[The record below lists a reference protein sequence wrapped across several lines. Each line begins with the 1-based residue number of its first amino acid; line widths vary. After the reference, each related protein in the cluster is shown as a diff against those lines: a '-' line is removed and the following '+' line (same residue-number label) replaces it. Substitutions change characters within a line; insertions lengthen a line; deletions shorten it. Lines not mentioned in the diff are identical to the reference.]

1 VWVARGRRRALVRAA
16 LGVAASMLIL
26 GIGLQIA
33 RGIYLSSVPSSTLP
47 GDAAAAAFDALV
59 HFLKDGLR
67 VVLAVGLIIA
77 IAAYFTGPSHT
88 AVRTRSALTSGI
100 DWVRDFGGRRGLSAG
115 PAAQWTY
122 RHRTALRIGAV
133 ALAALIF
140 VFLSEPTVL
149 AVIVI
154 VVVLLIV
161 LGLIQLIGV
170 RPPAQEPTAGHA
182 AS

>member
-1 VWVARGRRRALVRAA
+1 V
-16 LGVAASMLIL
+16 
-26 GIGLQIA
+26 
-33 RGIYLSSVPSSTLP
+33 
-47 GDAAAAAFDALV
+47 
-59 HFLKDGLR
+59 
-67 VVLAVGLIIA
+67 
-77 IAAYFTGPSHT
+77 
-88 AVRTRSALTSGI
+88 
-100 DWVRDFGGRRGLSAG
+100 SAG
-115 PAAQWTY
+115 PAGQWTY

-161 LGLIQLIGV
+161 LGLIQLLGG